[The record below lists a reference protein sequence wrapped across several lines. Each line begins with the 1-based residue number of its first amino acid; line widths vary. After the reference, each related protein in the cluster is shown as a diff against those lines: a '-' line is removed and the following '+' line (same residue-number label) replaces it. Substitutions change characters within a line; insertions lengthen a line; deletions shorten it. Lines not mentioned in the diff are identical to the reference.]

1 MLEVMA
7 YFILKTSAV
16 YILQKF
22 PRFQIRPLRD
32 SLHDEAVRFFLA
44 FGTYCWP
51 IHYNASMVSKEHKGF
66 LEHFLCFFICLT
78 DLLPFLFIFYFA
90 SA

>member
-32 SLHDEAVRFFLA
+32 SLHDEAMRFFLA
-44 FGTYCWP
+44 CMCCWP
-51 IHYNASMVSKEHKGF
+51 IHYNASMASKEHKGF
-66 LEHFLCFFICLT
+66 LEHFLCFFIRLT
-78 DLLPFLFIFYFA
+78 DLLPFLFCICVA
-90 SA
+90 HIE

>member
-22 PRFQIRPLRD
+22 PRFQIRPLCD

-66 LEHFLCFFICLT
+66 LEHFLCFLI